1 VGIAMYNMRV
11 LEQLERGDIS
21 VEKAITMIKHPP
33 KSKRLPKGYILMIRI
48 RDEDSRLILPV
59 PFFLISL
66 AFQLAKLGLKITD
79 RFSDSQDVKVI
90 NDIVKGISS
99 RDMKELMDCIRICK
113 STGFVEVYNEE
124 SMVVIKVY

>member
-11 LEQLERGDIS
+11 LEMLERGDIS
-21 VEKAITMIKHPP
+21 TEKAITMLSHPP
-33 KSKRLPKGYILMIRI
+33 KSKRLPKGHILMIRI

-66 AFQLAKLGLKITD
+66 AFLLAKFGLKIAD
-79 RFSDSQDVKVI
+79 RFSDSQDVKKI
-90 NDIVKGISS
+90 YAIAKFISY
-99 RDMKELMDCIRICK
+99 RDLKKLVDSLRICK

>member
-1 VGIAMYNMRV
+1 MYNMRV
-11 LEQLERGDIS
+11 LEMLESGDIS
-21 VEKAITMIKHPP
+21 TEKAITMLSHPP
-33 KSKRLPKGYILMIRI
+33 KSKPLPKGHILMIRI

-66 AFQLAKLGLKITD
+66 AFMLAKFGLKIAD
-79 RFSDSQDVKVI
+79 RFSDSQDVKKI
-90 NDIVKGISS
+90 YAIAKFISY
-99 RDMKELMDCIRICK
+99 RDLKKLVDSLRICK